1 MSPKREYIQNYNIMK
16 KIKEDLFLEREK
28 VLNKMKK
35 ENPRDEHNLDKLN
48 SLVEKEMNETYK
60 EKFNIIMG
68 KKKRSNTA
76 ETNGKEK
83 EKSDR
88 YPSRK

>member
-1 MSPKREYIQNYNIMK
+1 MK

-28 VLNKMKK
+28 VLKKIKK

-68 KKKRSNTA
+68 KKKEVILQKVIKKLER
-76 ETNGKEK
+76 
-83 EKSDR
+83 
-88 YPSRK
+88 